1 MAVEGLEYVISLVDQ
16 VSAPLKGVMKSIDD
30 IGNRGKDAMIKIGAG
45 VGGIVAAGVALQ
57 AAIAPAIEMNRAIGE
72 VRSLSVAEESLRKLT
87 DTALEF
93 SSQYGES
100 ATEFV
105 RSSYDIQS
113 AIAGLQGDEL
123 AEFTKASN
131 LLAKGTKANA
141 ATITNYMG
149 TMYGIFEEDA
159 KALGNANWVQ
169 EIAGKTA
176 LAVKMF
182 KTSGDGMSA
191 AFTSVGASA
200 KSAKI
205 GISEQF
211 AVLGTLQATMG
222 GSEAGTKYKAFLAGV
237 GNAQKA
243 LNLQFTDSNGNM
255 LDMVSILNK
264 IKGKFGDTLE
274 LAESDALKKA
284 FGSDEA
290 VALIKLLL
298 PKVNN
303 LKGSIEDLS
312 KVKGMD
318 DLEKMAQA
326 MTDPWARF
334 SQTLNNIKTAI
345 GNEVLRVIEP
355 IANKIADMGTAFV
368 KWLSTYK
375 NIARWIGYIVGLII
389 GATGLAAA
397 VTLLSGIVGALK
409 VVGLSFALIFSPL
422 LIFVAKIVLIG
433 AVIYK
438 FRKQFMSFIDGFIK
452 GFKSVGLSFEPISRA
467 FGKLWDSLKRIW
479 GAIERVFG
487 LFGGATD
494 SVDMFTSAGEKVGV
508 FVGQSLELV
517 VGVIELIVTNI
528 AKMADMFANVADFI
542 IAMWNGVVKGWQ
554 ESDPKQIFNALTSG
568 MTNIFSEIFNGIKN
582 MFIDTLNWV
591 INKANGLG
599 STFGL
604 EIPLIPTV
612 GDKPAKL
619 ADFTQTATL
628 ATQIAGQTIS
638 AAGSPQQQGGQVFA
652 LGSSTQPQRTQIAGG
667 SVSSKLTTNQNINRS
682 VNIHGGVVVK
692 ADDPS
697 KFEQWMRDRE
707 QLNAG

>member
-57 AAIAPAIEMNRAIGE
+57 GAIAPAIEMNRAIGE

-100 ATEFV
+100 ATDFV

-113 AIAGLQGDEL
+113 SIAGLQGDEL

-141 ATITNYMG
+141 STITNYMG

-159 KALGNANWVQ
+159 KAIGNANWVQ

-205 GISEQF
+205 GIAEQF

-303 LKGSIEDLS
+303 LKGSIQDLA

-334 SQTLNNIKTAI
+334 SQTLRNIKTAI
-345 GNEVLRVIEP
+345 GTEVLRVIEP
-355 IANKIADMGTAFV
+355 IANKIADLGTNFV

-375 NIARWIGYIVGLII
+375 NIARWIGYIVGALIGFTGFTAALTLMSGVVAAI
-389 GATGLAAA
+389 GVAFSFLFSPIAA
-397 VTLLSGIVGALK
+397 VITLISAIV
-409 VVGLSFALIFSPL
+409 VV
-422 LIFVAKIVLIG
+422 V
-433 AVIYK
+433 YK
-438 FRKQFMSFIDGFIK
+438 FRAELFGFIKGVVK
-452 GFKSVGLSFEPISRA
+452 GFKSVGVSFEPVAKA
-467 FGKLWDSLKRIW
+467 FGKLWDSLRIGQTIAW
-479 GAIERVFG
+479 AFG

-494 SVDMFTSAGEKVGV
+494 SVDTFTSAGEKVGI
-508 FVGQSLELV
+508 FVGKSLEIV
-517 VGVIELIVTNI
+517 VSVIELIVTNI
-528 AKMADMFANVADFI
+528 AEMADIFANVADFI
-542 IAMWNGVVKGWQ
+542 IEMWDGVIKGWQ
-554 ESDPKQIFNALTSG
+554 ESDPKQIFDALANG
-568 MTNIFSEIFNGIKN
+568 VGNIFSSIFNGIEK
-582 MFIDTLNWV
+582 MFINTLNWLITQANKVSGV
-591 INKANGLG
+591 IGI
-599 STFGL
+599 
-604 EIPLIPTV
+604 EIPLIPV
-612 GDKPAKL
+612 VEDSKPQSSFLQNAIL
-619 ADFTQTATL
+619 TTRNATNN
-628 ATQIAGQTIS
+628 IS
-638 AAGSPQQQGGQVFA
+638 ATGNPQKTSGQVFA
-652 LGSSTQPQRTQIAGG
+652 LGSNTQPERTQIAGG
-667 SVSSKLTTNQNINRS
+667 SVSSKLTTNQNIDRS

>member
-1 MAVEGLEYVISLVDQ
+1 
-16 VSAPLKGVMKSIDD
+16 MKSIDD

-57 AAIAPAIEMNRAIGE
+57 GAIAPAIEMNRAIGE

-100 ATEFV
+100 ATDFV

-113 AIAGLQGDEL
+113 SIAGLQGDEL

-141 ATITNYMG
+141 STITNYMG

-159 KALGNANWVQ
+159 KAIGNANWVQ

-205 GISEQF
+205 GIAEQF

-303 LKGSIEDLS
+303 LKGSIQDLA

-334 SQTLNNIKTAI
+334 SQTLRNIKTAI
-345 GNEVLRVIEP
+345 GTEVLRVIEP
-355 IANKIADMGTAFV
+355 IANKIADLGTNFV

-375 NIARWIGYIVGLII
+375 NIARWIGYIVGALIGFTGFTAALTLMSGVVAAI
-389 GATGLAAA
+389 GVAFSFLFSPIAA
-397 VTLLSGIVGALK
+397 VITLISAIV
-409 VVGLSFALIFSPL
+409 VV
-422 LIFVAKIVLIG
+422 V
-433 AVIYK
+433 YK
-438 FRKQFMSFIDGFIK
+438 FRAELFGFIKGVVK
-452 GFKSVGLSFEPISRA
+452 GFKSVGVSFEPVAKA
-467 FGKLWDSLKRIW
+467 FGKLWDSLRIGQTIAW
-479 GAIERVFG
+479 AFG

-494 SVDMFTSAGEKVGV
+494 SVDTFTSAGEKVGI
-508 FVGQSLELV
+508 FVGKSLEIV
-517 VGVIELIVTNI
+517 VSVIELIVTNI
-528 AKMADMFANVADFI
+528 AEMADIFANVADFI
-542 IAMWNGVVKGWQ
+542 IEMWDGVIKGWQ
-554 ESDPKQIFNALTSG
+554 ESDPKQIFDALANG
-568 MTNIFSEIFNGIKN
+568 VGNIFSSIFNGIEK
-582 MFIDTLNWV
+582 MFINTLNWLITQANKVSGV
-591 INKANGLG
+591 IGI
-599 STFGL
+599 
-604 EIPLIPTV
+604 EIPLIPV
-612 GDKPAKL
+612 VEDSKPQSSFLQNAIL
-619 ADFTQTATL
+619 TTRNATNN
-628 ATQIAGQTIS
+628 IS
-638 AAGSPQQQGGQVFA
+638 ATGNPQKTSGQVFA
-652 LGSSTQPQRTQIAGG
+652 LGSNTQPERTQIAGG
-667 SVSSKLTTNQNINRS
+667 SVSSKLTTNQNIDRS

>member
-57 AAIAPAIEMNRAIGE
+57 GAIAPAIEMNRAIGE

-141 ATITNYMG
+141 STITNYMG

-159 KALGNANWVQ
+159 KAIGNASWVQ

-205 GISEQF
+205 GIAEQF
-211 AVLGTLQATMG
+211 AVLGTLQATMS

-237 GNAQKA
+237 GNAQKE

-274 LAESDALKKA
+274 LAEADALKKA
-284 FGSDEA
+284 FGSEQA

-303 LKGSIEDLS
+303 LKGSIQDLA

-345 GNEVLRVIEP
+345 GTEVLRVIEP
-355 IANKIADMGTAFV
+355 IANKIADLGTNFV

-375 NIARWIGYIVGLII
+375 NIARWIGYIVGALIGFTGFTAALTLMSGVVAAI
-389 GATGLAAA
+389 GVAFSFLFSPIAA
-397 VTLLSGIVGALK
+397 VIA
-409 VVGLSFALIFSPL
+409 
-422 LIFVAKIVLIG
+422 LIG
-433 AVIYK
+433 AIVVVVYK
-438 FRKQFMSFIDGFIK
+438 FRAELFGFIKGVVK
-452 GFKSVGLSFEPISRA
+452 GFKSVGVSFEPVAKA
-467 FGKLWDSLKRIW
+467 FGKLWDSAKRIGQTIAW
-479 GAIERVFG
+479 AFG

-494 SVDMFTSAGEKVGV
+494 SVDTFTSAGEKVGI
-508 FVGQSLELV
+508 FVGKSLEIV
-517 VGVIELIVTNI
+517 VSVIELIVTNI
-528 AKMADMFANVADFI
+528 AKMADIFANVADFI
-542 IAMWNGVVKGWQ
+542 IEMWDGVIKGWQ
-554 ESDPKQIFNALTSG
+554 ESDPKQIFGALATG
-568 MTNIFSEIFNGIKN
+568 VGNIFSSIFNGIKK
-582 MFIDTLNWV
+582 MFINTLNWLITQANKVSGV
-591 INKANGLG
+591 IGI
-599 STFGL
+599 
-604 EIPLIPTV
+604 EIPLIPV
-612 GDKPAKL
+612 VEDSKPQSSFLQNAIL
-619 ADFTQTATL
+619 TTRNATNN
-628 ATQIAGQTIS
+628 IS
-638 AAGSPQQQGGQVFA
+638 ATGNPQKTGGQVFA
-652 LGSSTQPQRTQIAGG
+652 LGSNTQPERTQVAGG
-667 SVSSKLTTNQNINRS
+667 SVSSKLTTNQNIDRS

-692 ADDPS
+692 ADEPS

>member
-30 IGNRGKDAMIKIGAG
+30 IGNRGKDAMIKIGVG

-57 AAIAPAIEMNRAIGE
+57 GAIAPAIEMNRAIGE

-100 ATEFV
+100 ATDFV

-113 AIAGLQGDEL
+113 SIAGLQGDEL

-141 ATITNYMG
+141 STITNYMG

-159 KALGNANWVQ
+159 KAIGNANWVQ

-211 AVLGTLQATMG
+211 AVLGTLQATMS

-284 FGSDEA
+284 FGSNQA
-290 VALIKLLL
+290 VALIELLL

-303 LKGSIEDLS
+303 LKGSIQDLA

-345 GNEVLRVIEP
+345 GTEVLRVIEP
-355 IANKIADMGTAFV
+355 IANKIADLGTNFV

-375 NIARWIGYIVGLII
+375 NIARWIGYIVGALIGFTGFTAALTLMSGVVAAI
-389 GATGLAAA
+389 GVAFSFLFSPIAA
-397 VTLLSGIVGALK
+397 VIA
-409 VVGLSFALIFSPL
+409 
-422 LIFVAKIVLIG
+422 LIG
-433 AVIYK
+433 AIVVVVYK
-438 FRKQFMSFIDGFIK
+438 FRAELFGFIKGVVK
-452 GFKSVGLSFEPISRA
+452 GFKSVGVSFEPVAKA
-467 FGKLWDSLKRIW
+467 FGKLWDSLKRIGQTIAW
-479 GAIERVFG
+479 AFG

-494 SVDMFTSAGEKVGV
+494 SVDTFTSAGEKVGI
-508 FVGQSLELV
+508 FVGKSLEIV
-517 VGVIELIVTNI
+517 VSVIELIVTNI
-528 AKMADMFANVADFI
+528 AKMADIFANVADFI
-542 IAMWNGVVKGWQ
+542 IEMWDGVIKGWQ
-554 ESDPKQIFNALTSG
+554 ESDPKQIFGALATG
-568 MTNIFSEIFNGIKN
+568 VGNIFSSIFNGIEK
-582 MFIDTLNWV
+582 MFINTLNWLITQANKVSGV
-591 INKANGLG
+591 IGI
-599 STFGL
+599 
-604 EIPLIPTV
+604 EIPLIPV
-612 GDKPAKL
+612 VEDSKPQSSFLQNAIL
-619 ADFTQTATL
+619 TTRNATNN
-628 ATQIAGQTIS
+628 IS
-638 AAGSPQQQGGQVFA
+638 ATGNPQKTGGQVFA
-652 LGSSTQPQRTQIAGG
+652 LGSNTQPERTQIAGG
-667 SVSSKLTTNQNINRS
+667 SVSSKLTTNQNIDRS

-697 KFEQWMRDRE
+697 KFEQWMRNRE

>member
-57 AAIAPAIEMNRAIGE
+57 GAIAPAIEMNRAIGE

-100 ATEFV
+100 ATDFV

-113 AIAGLQGDEL
+113 SIAGLQGDEL

-141 ATITNYMG
+141 STITNYMG

-159 KALGNANWVQ
+159 KAIGNANWVQ

-211 AVLGTLQATMG
+211 AVLGTLQATMS

-274 LAESDALKKA
+274 LAESDALRKA
-284 FGSDEA
+284 FGSNQA
-290 VALIKLLL
+290 VALIELLL

-303 LKGSIEDLS
+303 LKGSIQDLA

-345 GNEVLRVIEP
+345 GTEVLRVIEP
-355 IANKIADMGTAFV
+355 IANKIADLGTNFV

-375 NIARWIGYIVGLII
+375 NIARWIGYIVGALIGFTGFTAALTLMSGVVAAI
-389 GATGLAAA
+389 GVAFSFLFSPIAA
-397 VTLLSGIVGALK
+397 VIA
-409 VVGLSFALIFSPL
+409 
-422 LIFVAKIVLIG
+422 LIG
-433 AVIYK
+433 AIVVVVYK
-438 FRKQFMSFIDGFIK
+438 FRAELFGFIKGVVK
-452 GFKSVGLSFEPISRA
+452 GFKSVGVSFEPVAKA
-467 FGKLWDSLKRIW
+467 FGKLWDSLKRIGQTIAW
-479 GAIERVFG
+479 AFG

-494 SVDMFTSAGEKVGV
+494 SVDTFTSAGEKVGI
-508 FVGQSLELV
+508 FVGKSLEIV
-517 VGVIELIVTNI
+517 VSVIELIVTNI
-528 AKMADMFANVADFI
+528 AKMADIFANVADFI
-542 IAMWNGVVKGWQ
+542 IEMWDGVIKGWQ
-554 ESDPKQIFNALTSG
+554 ESDPKQIFGALATG
-568 MTNIFSEIFNGIKN
+568 VGNIFSSIFNGIEK
-582 MFIDTLNWV
+582 MFINTLNWLITQANKVSGV
-591 INKANGLG
+591 IGI
-599 STFGL
+599 
-604 EIPLIPTV
+604 EIPLIPV
-612 GDKPAKL
+612 VEDSKPQSSFLQNAIL
-619 ADFTQTATL
+619 TTRNATNN
-628 ATQIAGQTIS
+628 IS
-638 AAGSPQQQGGQVFA
+638 ATGNPQKTGGQVFA
-652 LGSSTQPQRTQIAGG
+652 LGSNTQPERTQIAGG
-667 SVSSKLTTNQNINRS
+667 SVSSKLTTNQNIDRS

>member
-1 MAVEGLEYVISLVDQ
+1 MAVQGLEYVISLVDQ

-30 IGNRGKDAMIKIGAG
+30 IGDRGKSAMIKIGAG
-45 VGGIVAAGVALQ
+45 IGGIVAAGVALQ
-57 AAIAPAIEMNRAIGE
+57 SAIAPAIEMNRAIGE

-100 ATEFV
+100 ATAFV

-141 ATITNYMG
+141 STITNYMG

-159 KALGNANWVQ
+159 KAIGNANWVQ

-191 AFTSVGASA
+191 AFTSVGAAA
-200 KSAKI
+200 KSARI
-205 GISEQF
+205 DVAEQF
-211 AVLGTLQATMG
+211 AVLGSLQATMS

-255 LDMVSILNK
+255 LDMISILNK

-303 LKGSIEDLS
+303 LKGSIQELS
-312 KVKGMD
+312 NVKGME
-318 DLEKMAQA
+318 DLQKMAQA

-334 SQTLNNIKTAI
+334 SQTLNNVKTAI
-345 GNEVLRVIEP
+345 GTEVLRVIEP
-355 IANKIADMGTAFV
+355 IANKIADLGTDFV

-375 NIARWIGYIVGLII
+375 NIARWIGYIVGALIGLTALTAGLTLMSGVISAIGIAFSVLFSPI
-389 GATGLAAA
+389 GAVIA
-397 VTLLSGIVGALK
+397 
-409 VVGLSFALIFSPL
+409 
-422 LIFVAKIVLIG
+422 LIG
-433 AVIYK
+433 AVVFVVYK
-438 FRKQFMSFIDGFIK
+438 FRAEFASFIKGVLK
-452 GFKSVGLSFEPISRA
+452 GFKSVGVSFEPLYHA
-467 FGKLWDSLKRIW
+467 FGKLWEKIKSIGQTIAL
-479 GAIERVFG
+479 AIG

-494 SVDMFTSAGEKVGV
+494 SMNTFSSVGEAVGYVIASALEIVVGMI
-508 FVGQSLELV
+508 ELV
-517 VGVIELIVTNI
+517 ASNLEMAIDIF
-528 AKMADMFANVADFI
+528 AKVAKALFN
-542 IAMWNGVVKGWQ
+542 MWQGVVKGWQ
-554 ESDPKQIFNALTSG
+554 ESDPKQIFGALANG
-568 MTNIFSEIFNGIKN
+568 VSEIFTTLFAGIKN
-582 MFIDTLNWV
+582 MFIKTINWV
-591 INKANGLG
+591 IEQANKVSG
-599 STFGL
+599 TFGL
-604 EIPLIPTV
+604 EIPLIPIV
-612 GDKPAKL
+612 SDKTAPL

-638 AAGSPQQQGGQVFA
+638 ASGNPQAQGGQVFA
-652 LGSSTQPQRTQIAGG
+652 LGANAQPTRTPMAGG
-667 SVSSKLTTNQNINRS
+667 SVSKNLTTNQNINRS
-682 VNIHGGVVVK
+682 VNISGGVVVQ

-697 KFEQWMRDRE
+697 KFEQWLRDRE
-707 QLNAG
+707 QLSAG

>member
-1 MAVEGLEYVISLVDQ
+1 
-16 VSAPLKGVMKSIDD
+16 
-30 IGNRGKDAMIKIGAG
+30 MIKIGAG

-57 AAIAPAIEMNRAIGE
+57 GAIAPAIEMNRAIGE

-100 ATEFV
+100 ATDFV

-113 AIAGLQGDEL
+113 SIAGLQGDEL

-141 ATITNYMG
+141 STITNYMG

-159 KALGNANWVQ
+159 KAIGNANWVQ

-211 AVLGTLQATMG
+211 AVLGTLQATMS

-284 FGSDEA
+284 FGSNQA
-290 VALIKLLL
+290 VALIELLL

-303 LKGSIEDLS
+303 LKGSIQDLA

-345 GNEVLRVIEP
+345 GTEVLRVIEP
-355 IANKIADMGTAFV
+355 IANKIADLGTNFV

-375 NIARWIGYIVGLII
+375 NIARWIGYIVGALIGFTGFTAALTLMSGVVAAI
-389 GATGLAAA
+389 GVAFSFLFSPIAA
-397 VTLLSGIVGALK
+397 VIA
-409 VVGLSFALIFSPL
+409 
-422 LIFVAKIVLIG
+422 LIG
-433 AVIYK
+433 AIVVVVYK
-438 FRKQFMSFIDGFIK
+438 FRAELFGFIKGVVK
-452 GFKSVGLSFEPISRA
+452 GFKSVGVSFEPVAKA
-467 FGKLWDSLKRIW
+467 FGKLWDSLKRIGQTIAW
-479 GAIERVFG
+479 AFG

-494 SVDMFTSAGEKVGV
+494 SVDTFTSAGEKVGI
-508 FVGQSLELV
+508 FVGKSLEIV
-517 VGVIELIVTNI
+517 VSVIELIVTNI
-528 AKMADMFANVADFI
+528 AKMADIFANVADFI
-542 IAMWNGVVKGWQ
+542 IEMWDGVIKGWQ
-554 ESDPKQIFNALTSG
+554 ESDPKQIFGALATG
-568 MTNIFSEIFNGIKN
+568 VGNIFSSIFNGIEK
-582 MFIDTLNWV
+582 MFINTLNWLITQANKVSGV
-591 INKANGLG
+591 IGI
-599 STFGL
+599 
-604 EIPLIPTV
+604 EIPLIPV
-612 GDKPAKL
+612 VEDSKPQSSFLQNAIL
-619 ADFTQTATL
+619 TTRNATNN
-628 ATQIAGQTIS
+628 IS
-638 AAGSPQQQGGQVFA
+638 ATGNPQKTGGQVFA
-652 LGSSTQPQRTQIAGG
+652 LGSNTQPERTQIAGG
-667 SVSSKLTTNQNINRS
+667 SVSSKLTTNQNIDRS

>member
-57 AAIAPAIEMNRAIGE
+57 GAIAPAIEMNRAIGE

-100 ATEFV
+100 ATDFV

-113 AIAGLQGDEL
+113 SIAGLQGDEL

-141 ATITNYMG
+141 STITNYMG

-159 KALGNANWVQ
+159 KAIGNANWVQ

-205 GISEQF
+205 GIAEQF

-303 LKGSIEDLS
+303 LKGSIQDLA

-334 SQTLNNIKTAI
+334 SQTLRNIKTAI
-345 GNEVLRVIEP
+345 GTEVLRVIEP
-355 IANKIADMGTAFV
+355 IANKIADLGTNFV

-375 NIARWIGYIVGLII
+375 NIARWIGYIVGALIGFTGFTAALTLMSGVVAAI
-389 GATGLAAA
+389 GVAFSFLFSPIAA
-397 VTLLSGIVGALK
+397 VITLISAIV
-409 VVGLSFALIFSPL
+409 VV
-422 LIFVAKIVLIG
+422 V
-433 AVIYK
+433 YK
-438 FRKQFMSFIDGFIK
+438 FRAELFGFIKGVVK
-452 GFKSVGLSFEPISRA
+452 GFKSVGVSFEPVAKA
-467 FGKLWDSLKRIW
+467 FGKLWDSLRIGQTIAW
-479 GAIERVFG
+479 AFG

-494 SVDMFTSAGEKVGV
+494 SVDTFTSAGEKVGI
-508 FVGQSLELV
+508 FVGKSLEIV
-517 VGVIELIVTNI
+517 VSVIELIVTNI
-528 AKMADMFANVADFI
+528 AEMADIFANVADFI
-542 IAMWNGVVKGWQ
+542 IEMWDGVIKGWQ
-554 ESDPKQIFNALTSG
+554 ESDPKQIFDALANG
-568 MTNIFSEIFNGIKN
+568 VGNIFSSIFNGIEK
-582 MFIDTLNWV
+582 MFINTLNWLITQANKVSGV
-591 INKANGLG
+591 IGI
-599 STFGL
+599 
-604 EIPLIPTV
+604 EIPLIPV
-612 GDKPAKL
+612 VEDSKP
-619 ADFTQTATL
+619 Q
-628 ATQIAGQTIS
+628 
-638 AAGSPQQQGGQVFA
+638 
-652 LGSSTQPQRTQIAGG
+652 SSFYKMQ
-667 SVSSKLTTNQNINRS
+667 
-682 VNIHGGVVVK
+682 
-692 ADDPS
+692 
-697 KFEQWMRDRE
+697 F
-707 QLNAG
+707 

>member
-16 VSAPLKGVMKSIDD
+16 VSAAPQGLNESIDD

-57 AAIAPAIEMNRAIGE
+57 GAIAPAIEMNRAIGE

-100 ATEFV
+100 ATDFV

-113 AIAGLQGDEL
+113 SIAGLQGDEL

-141 ATITNYMG
+141 STITNYMG

-159 KALGNANWVQ
+159 KAIGNANWVQ

-211 AVLGTLQATMG
+211 AVLGTLQATMS

-284 FGSDEA
+284 FGSNQA
-290 VALIKLLL
+290 VALIELLL

-303 LKGSIEDLS
+303 LKGSIQDLA

-345 GNEVLRVIEP
+345 GTEVLRVIEP
-355 IANKIADMGTAFV
+355 IANKIADLGTNFV

-375 NIARWIGYIVGLII
+375 NIARWIGYIVGALIGFTGFTAALTLMSGVVAAI
-389 GATGLAAA
+389 GVAFSFLFSPIAA
-397 VTLLSGIVGALK
+397 VIA
-409 VVGLSFALIFSPL
+409 
-422 LIFVAKIVLIG
+422 LIG
-433 AVIYK
+433 AIVVVVYK
-438 FRKQFMSFIDGFIK
+438 FRAELFGFIKGVVK
-452 GFKSVGLSFEPISRA
+452 GFKSVGVSFEPVAKA
-467 FGKLWDSLKRIW
+467 FGKLWDSLKRIRQTIAW
-479 GAIERVFG
+479 AFG

-494 SVDMFTSAGEKVGV
+494 SVDTFTSAGEKVGI
-508 FVGQSLELV
+508 FVGKSLEIV
-517 VGVIELIVTNI
+517 VSVIELIVTNI
-528 AKMADMFANVADFI
+528 AKMADIFANVADFI
-542 IAMWNGVVKGWQ
+542 IEMWDGVIKGWQ
-554 ESDPKQIFNALTSG
+554 ESDPKQIFGALATG
-568 MTNIFSEIFNGIKN
+568 VGNIFSSIFNGIEK
-582 MFIDTLNWV
+582 MFINTLNWLITQANKVSGV
-591 INKANGLG
+591 IGI
-599 STFGL
+599 
-604 EIPLIPTV
+604 EIPLIPV
-612 GDKPAKL
+612 VEDSKPQSSFLQNAIL
-619 ADFTQTATL
+619 TTRNATNN
-628 ATQIAGQTIS
+628 IS
-638 AAGSPQQQGGQVFA
+638 ATGNPQKTGGQVFA
-652 LGSSTQPQRTQIAGG
+652 LGSNTQPERTQIAGG
-667 SVSSKLTTNQNINRS
+667 SVSSKLTTNQNIDRS

>member
-1 MAVEGLEYVISLVDQ
+1 
-16 VSAPLKGVMKSIDD
+16 MKSIDD

-57 AAIAPAIEMNRAIGE
+57 GAIAPAIEMNRAIGE

-100 ATEFV
+100 ATDFV

-113 AIAGLQGDEL
+113 SIAGLQGDEL

-141 ATITNYMG
+141 STITNYMG

-159 KALGNANWVQ
+159 KAIGNANWVQ

-211 AVLGTLQATMG
+211 AVLGTLQATMS

-284 FGSDEA
+284 FGSNQA
-290 VALIKLLL
+290 VALIELLL

-303 LKGSIEDLS
+303 LKGSIQDLA

-345 GNEVLRVIEP
+345 GTEVLRVIEP
-355 IANKIADMGTAFV
+355 IANKIADLGTNFV

-375 NIARWIGYIVGLII
+375 NIARWIGYIVGALIGFTGFTAALTLMSGVVAAI
-389 GATGLAAA
+389 GVAFSFLFSPIAA
-397 VTLLSGIVGALK
+397 VIA
-409 VVGLSFALIFSPL
+409 
-422 LIFVAKIVLIG
+422 LIG
-433 AVIYK
+433 AIVVVVYK
-438 FRKQFMSFIDGFIK
+438 FRAELFGFIKGVVK
-452 GFKSVGLSFEPISRA
+452 GFKSVGVSFEPVAKA
-467 FGKLWDSLKRIW
+467 FGKLWDSLKRIGQTIAW
-479 GAIERVFG
+479 AFG

-494 SVDMFTSAGEKVGV
+494 SVDTFTSAGEKVGI
-508 FVGQSLELV
+508 FVGKSLEIV
-517 VGVIELIVTNI
+517 VSVIELIVTNI
-528 AKMADMFANVADFI
+528 AKMADIFANVADFI
-542 IAMWNGVVKGWQ
+542 IEMWDGVIKGWQ
-554 ESDPKQIFNALTSG
+554 ESDPKQIFGALATG
-568 MTNIFSEIFNGIKN
+568 VGNIFSSIFNGIEK
-582 MFIDTLNWV
+582 MFINTLNWLITQANKVSGV
-591 INKANGLG
+591 IGI
-599 STFGL
+599 
-604 EIPLIPTV
+604 EIPLIPV
-612 GDKPAKL
+612 VEDSKPQSSFLQNAIL
-619 ADFTQTATL
+619 TTRNATNN
-628 ATQIAGQTIS
+628 IS
-638 AAGSPQQQGGQVFA
+638 ATGNPQKTGGQVFA
-652 LGSSTQPQRTQIAGG
+652 LGSNTQPERTQIAGG
-667 SVSSKLTTNQNINRS
+667 SVSSKLTTNQNIDRS

>member
-57 AAIAPAIEMNRAIGE
+57 GAIAPAIEMNRAIGE

-141 ATITNYMG
+141 STITNYMG

-159 KALGNANWVQ
+159 KAIGNANWVQ

-205 GISEQF
+205 GIAEQF

-303 LKGSIEDLS
+303 LKGSIQDLA

-334 SQTLNNIKTAI
+334 SQTLRNIKTAI
-345 GNEVLRVIEP
+345 GTEVLRVIEP
-355 IANKIADMGTAFV
+355 IANKIADLGTNFV

-375 NIARWIGYIVGLII
+375 NIARWIGYIVGALIGFTGFTAALTLMSGVVAAI
-389 GATGLAAA
+389 GVAFSFLFSPIAA
-397 VTLLSGIVGALK
+397 VITLISAIV
-409 VVGLSFALIFSPL
+409 VV
-422 LIFVAKIVLIG
+422 V
-433 AVIYK
+433 YK
-438 FRKQFMSFIDGFIK
+438 FRAELFGFIKGVVK
-452 GFKSVGLSFEPISRA
+452 GFKSVGVSFEPVAKA
-467 FGKLWDSLKRIW
+467 FGKLWDSLKRIGQTVAW
-479 GAIERVFG
+479 AFG

-494 SVDMFTSAGEKVGV
+494 SVDTFTSAGEKVGI
-508 FVGQSLELV
+508 FVGKSLEIV
-517 VGVIELIVTNI
+517 VSVIELIVTNI
-528 AKMADMFANVADFI
+528 AEMADIFANVADFI
-542 IAMWNGVVKGWQ
+542 IEMWDGVIKGWQ
-554 ESDPKQIFNALTSG
+554 ESDPKQIFGALANG
-568 MTNIFSEIFNGIKN
+568 VGNIFSSIFNGIEK
-582 MFIDTLNWV
+582 MFINTLNWLITQANKVSGV
-591 INKANGLG
+591 IGI
-599 STFGL
+599 
-604 EIPLIPTV
+604 EIPLIPV
-612 GDKPAKL
+612 VEDNKPQSSFLQNAIL
-619 ADFTQTATL
+619 TTRNATNN
-628 ATQIAGQTIS
+628 IS
-638 AAGSPQQQGGQVFA
+638 ATGNPQKTGGQVFA
-652 LGSSTQPQRTQIAGG
+652 LGSNTQPERTQVAGG
-667 SVSSKLTTNQNINRS
+667 SVSSKLTTNQNIDRS

-692 ADDPS
+692 ADEPS

>member
-1 MAVEGLEYVISLVDQ
+1 MRFSNFAVGYS
-16 VSAPLKGVMKSIDD
+16 
-30 IGNRGKDAMIKIGAG
+30 
-45 VGGIVAAGVALQ
+45 
-57 AAIAPAIEMNRAIGE
+57 
-72 VRSLSVAEESLRKLT
+72 
-87 DTALEF
+87 
-93 SSQYGES
+93 ES
-100 ATEFV
+100 ATDFV

-113 AIAGLQGDEL
+113 SIAGLQGDEL

-141 ATITNYMG
+141 STITNYMG

-159 KALGNANWVQ
+159 KAIGNANWVQ

-211 AVLGTLQATMG
+211 AVLGTLQATMS

-284 FGSDEA
+284 FGSNQA
-290 VALIKLLL
+290 VALIELLL

-303 LKGSIEDLS
+303 LKGSIQDLA

-345 GNEVLRVIEP
+345 GTEVLRVIEP
-355 IANKIADMGTAFV
+355 IANKIADLGTNFV

-375 NIARWIGYIVGLII
+375 NIARWIGYIVGALIGFTGFTAALTLMSGVVAAI
-389 GATGLAAA
+389 GVAFSFLFSPIAA
-397 VTLLSGIVGALK
+397 VIA
-409 VVGLSFALIFSPL
+409 
-422 LIFVAKIVLIG
+422 LIG
-433 AVIYK
+433 AIVVVVYK
-438 FRKQFMSFIDGFIK
+438 FRAELFGFIKGVVK
-452 GFKSVGLSFEPISRA
+452 GFKSVGVSFEPVAKA
-467 FGKLWDSLKRIW
+467 FGKLWDSLKRIRQTIAW
-479 GAIERVFG
+479 AFG

-494 SVDMFTSAGEKVGV
+494 SVDTFTSAGEKVGI
-508 FVGQSLELV
+508 FVGKSLEIV
-517 VGVIELIVTNI
+517 VSVIELIVTNI
-528 AKMADMFANVADFI
+528 AKMADIFANVADFI
-542 IAMWNGVVKGWQ
+542 IEMWDGVIKGWQ
-554 ESDPKQIFNALTSG
+554 ESDPKQIFGALATG
-568 MTNIFSEIFNGIKN
+568 VGNIFSSIFNGIEK
-582 MFIDTLNWV
+582 MFINTLNWLITQANKVSGV
-591 INKANGLG
+591 IGI
-599 STFGL
+599 
-604 EIPLIPTV
+604 EIPLIPV
-612 GDKPAKL
+612 VEDSKPQSSFLQNAIL
-619 ADFTQTATL
+619 TTRNATNN
-628 ATQIAGQTIS
+628 IS
-638 AAGSPQQQGGQVFA
+638 ATGNPQKTGGQVFA
-652 LGSSTQPQRTQIAGG
+652 LGSNTQPERTQIAGG
-667 SVSSKLTTNQNINRS
+667 SVSSKLTTNQNIDRS

>member
-57 AAIAPAIEMNRAIGE
+57 GAIAPAIEMNRAIGE

-100 ATEFV
+100 ATDFV

-113 AIAGLQGDEL
+113 SIAGLQGDEL

-141 ATITNYMG
+141 STITNYMG

-159 KALGNANWVQ
+159 KAIGNANWVQ

-211 AVLGTLQATMG
+211 AVLGTLQATMS

-237 GNAQKA
+237 GNAQKE

-274 LAESDALKKA
+274 LAEADALKKA
-284 FGSDEA
+284 FGSDQA
-290 VALIKLLL
+290 VELIKLLL

-303 LKGSIEDLS
+303 LKGSIQDLA

-345 GNEVLRVIEP
+345 GTEVLRVIEP
-355 IANKIADMGTAFV
+355 IANKIADLGTNFV

-375 NIARWIGYIVGLII
+375 NIARWIGYIVGALIGFTGFTAALTLMSGVVAAI
-389 GATGLAAA
+389 GVAFSFLFSPIAA
-397 VTLLSGIVGALK
+397 VIA
-409 VVGLSFALIFSPL
+409 
-422 LIFVAKIVLIG
+422 LIG
-433 AVIYK
+433 AIVVVVYK
-438 FRKQFMSFIDGFIK
+438 FRAELFGFIKGVVK
-452 GFKSVGLSFEPISRA
+452 GFKSVGVSFEPVAKA
-467 FGKLWDSLKRIW
+467 FGKLWDSLKRIGQTIAW
-479 GAIERVFG
+479 AFG

-494 SVDMFTSAGEKVGV
+494 SVDTFTSAGEKVGI
-508 FVGQSLELV
+508 FVGKSLEIV
-517 VGVIELIVTNI
+517 VSVIELIVTNI
-528 AKMADMFANVADFI
+528 AKMADVFANVADFI
-542 IAMWNGVVKGWQ
+542 IEMWDGVIKGWQ
-554 ESDPKQIFNALTSG
+554 ESDPKQIFGALATG
-568 MTNIFSEIFNGIKN
+568 VGNIFSSIFNGIEK
-582 MFIDTLNWV
+582 MFINTLNWLITQANKVSGV
-591 INKANGLG
+591 IGI
-599 STFGL
+599 
-604 EIPLIPTV
+604 EIPLIPV
-612 GDKPAKL
+612 VEDSKPQSSFLQNAIL
-619 ADFTQTATL
+619 TTRNATNN
-628 ATQIAGQTIS
+628 IS
-638 AAGSPQQQGGQVFA
+638 ATGNPQKTGGQVFA
-652 LGSSTQPQRTQIAGG
+652 LGSNTQPERTQIAGG
-667 SVSSKLTTNQNINRS
+667 SVSSKLTTNQNIDRS

>member
-1 MAVEGLEYVISLVDQ
+1 MAVKGLEYVISLVDQ

-30 IGNRGKDAMIKIGAG
+30 IGDRGKDAMIKIGAG

-100 ATEFV
+100 ATDFV

-131 LLAKGTKANA
+131 LLAKGTKASA

-182 KTSGDGMSA
+182 KTSGDGMSS
-191 AFTSVGASA
+191 AFTAVGAAA
-200 KSAKI
+200 KSAHI
-205 GISEQF
+205 DVAEQF
-211 AVLGTLQATMG
+211 AVLGSLQATMS

-303 LKGSIEDLS
+303 LKGSIQELS
-312 KVKGMD
+312 NVKGMD

-334 SQTLNNIKTAI
+334 SQTLNNIKSAI
-345 GNEVLRVIEP
+345 GAEVLRVIEP
-355 IANKIADMGTAFV
+355 IASKIADMGTAFV

-375 NIARWIGYIVGLII
+375 NIARWIGYV
-389 GATGLAAA
+389 
-397 VTLLSGIVGALK
+397 VGALIGFT
-409 VVGLSFALIFSPL
+409 GLTAGLTLMSGVISAIGVAFSVLFSP
-422 LIFVAKIVLIG
+422 IG
-433 AVIYK
+433 AVMALIVGIGTVIYT
-438 FRKQFMSFIDGFIK
+438 FRKQLMAYIDGFIK

-467 FGKLWDSLKRIW
+467 FGKLWDSLKRLW
-479 GAIERVFG
+479 GTISQLFS

-494 SVDMFTSAGEKVGV
+494 SVDMFTTAGEKVGV
-508 FVGQSLELV
+508 FVGRSLELV
-517 VGVIELIVTNI
+517 VEVIELIVTNI
-528 AKMADMFANVADFI
+528 TKMADMFANVADFI
-542 IAMWNGVVKGWQ
+542 IEMWDGVIKGWQ
-554 ESDPKQIFNALTSG
+554 ESDPEQIFKALTSG
-568 MTNIFSEIFNGIKN
+568 ITNIFSEIFNGLKN

-591 INKANGLG
+591 ITKANKLG
-599 STFGL
+599 SKLGL

-612 GDKPAKL
+612 SEKPTQL
-619 ADFTQTATL
+619 ADFSQTATL
-628 ATQIAGQTIS
+628 ATQIAGQTIN

-692 ADDPS
+692 ADDPR

>member
-57 AAIAPAIEMNRAIGE
+57 GAIAPAIEMNRAIGE

-100 ATEFV
+100 ATDFV

-113 AIAGLQGDEL
+113 SIAGLQGDEL

-141 ATITNYMG
+141 STITNYMG

-159 KALGNANWVQ
+159 KAIGNANWVQ

-211 AVLGTLQATMG
+211 AVLGTLQATMS

-284 FGSDEA
+284 FGSNQA
-290 VALIKLLL
+290 VALIELLL

-303 LKGSIEDLS
+303 LKGSIQDLA

-345 GNEVLRVIEP
+345 GTEVLRVIEP
-355 IANKIADMGTAFV
+355 IANKIADLGTNFV

-375 NIARWIGYIVGLII
+375 NIARWIGYIVGALIGFTGFTAALTLMSGVVAAI
-389 GATGLAAA
+389 GVAFSFLFSPIAA
-397 VTLLSGIVGALK
+397 VIA
-409 VVGLSFALIFSPL
+409 
-422 LIFVAKIVLIG
+422 LIG
-433 AVIYK
+433 AIVVVVYK
-438 FRKQFMSFIDGFIK
+438 FRAELFGFIKGVVK
-452 GFKSVGLSFEPISRA
+452 GFKSVGVSFEPVAKA
-467 FGKLWDSLKRIW
+467 FGKLWDSLKRIEQTIAW
-479 GAIERVFG
+479 AFG

-494 SVDMFTSAGEKVGV
+494 SVDTFTSAGEKVGI
-508 FVGQSLELV
+508 FVGKSLEIV
-517 VGVIELIVTNI
+517 VSVIELIVTNI
-528 AKMADMFANVADFI
+528 AKMADIFANVAYFI
-542 IAMWNGVVKGWQ
+542 IEMWDGVIKGWQ
-554 ESDPKQIFNALTSG
+554 ESDPKQIFGALATG
-568 MTNIFSEIFNGIKN
+568 VGNIFSSIFNGIEK
-582 MFIDTLNWV
+582 MFINTLNWLITQANKVSGV
-591 INKANGLG
+591 IGI
-599 STFGL
+599 
-604 EIPLIPTV
+604 EIPLIPV
-612 GDKPAKL
+612 VEDSKPQSSFLQNAIL
-619 ADFTQTATL
+619 TTRNATNN
-628 ATQIAGQTIS
+628 IS
-638 AAGSPQQQGGQVFA
+638 ATGNPQKTGGQVFA
-652 LGSSTQPQRTQIAGG
+652 LGSNTQPERTQIAGG
-667 SVSSKLTTNQNINRS
+667 SVSSKLTTNQNIDRS

>member
-1 MAVEGLEYVISLVDQ
+1 
-16 VSAPLKGVMKSIDD
+16 
-30 IGNRGKDAMIKIGAG
+30 MIKIGAG

-57 AAIAPAIEMNRAIGE
+57 GAIAPAIEMNRAIGE

-100 ATEFV
+100 ATDFV

-113 AIAGLQGDEL
+113 SIAGLQGDEL

-141 ATITNYMG
+141 STITNYMG

-159 KALGNANWVQ
+159 KAIGNANWVQ

-211 AVLGTLQATMG
+211 AVLGTLQATMS

-237 GNAQKA
+237 GNAQKE

-274 LAESDALKKA
+274 LAEADALKKA
-284 FGSDEA
+284 FGSDQA

-303 LKGSIEDLS
+303 LKGSIQDLA

-345 GNEVLRVIEP
+345 GTEVLRVIEP
-355 IANKIADMGTAFV
+355 IANKIADLGTNFV

-375 NIARWIGYIVGLII
+375 NIARWIGYIVGALIGFTGFTAALTLMSGVVAAI
-389 GATGLAAA
+389 GVAFSFLFSPIAA
-397 VTLLSGIVGALK
+397 VIA
-409 VVGLSFALIFSPL
+409 
-422 LIFVAKIVLIG
+422 LIG
-433 AVIYK
+433 AIVVVVYK
-438 FRKQFMSFIDGFIK
+438 FRAELFGFIKGVVK
-452 GFKSVGLSFEPISRA
+452 GFKSVGVSFEPVAKA
-467 FGKLWDSLKRIW
+467 FGKLWDSLKRIGQTIAW
-479 GAIERVFG
+479 AFG

-494 SVDMFTSAGEKVGV
+494 SVDTFTSAGEKVGI
-508 FVGQSLELV
+508 FVGKSLEIV
-517 VGVIELIVTNI
+517 VSVIELIVTNI
-528 AKMADMFANVADFI
+528 AEMADIFANVADFI
-542 IAMWNGVVKGWQ
+542 IEMWDGVIKGWQ
-554 ESDPKQIFNALTSG
+554 ESDPKQIFGALATG
-568 MTNIFSEIFNGIKN
+568 VGNIFSSIFNGIEK
-582 MFIDTLNWV
+582 MFINTLNWLITQANKVSGV
-591 INKANGLG
+591 IGI
-599 STFGL
+599 
-604 EIPLIPTV
+604 EIPLIPV
-612 GDKPAKL
+612 VEDSKPQSSFLQNAIL
-619 ADFTQTATL
+619 TTRNATNN
-628 ATQIAGQTIS
+628 IS
-638 AAGSPQQQGGQVFA
+638 ATGNPQKTSGQVFA
-652 LGSSTQPQRTQIAGG
+652 LGSNTQPERTQIAGG
-667 SVSSKLTTNQNINRS
+667 SVSSKLTTNQNIDRS

>member
-1 MAVEGLEYVISLVDQ
+1 
-16 VSAPLKGVMKSIDD
+16 MKSIDD

-57 AAIAPAIEMNRAIGE
+57 GAIAPAIEMNRAIGE

-100 ATEFV
+100 ATDFV

-113 AIAGLQGDEL
+113 SIAGLQGDEL

-141 ATITNYMG
+141 STITNYMG

-159 KALGNANWVQ
+159 KAIGNANWVQ

-211 AVLGTLQATMG
+211 AVLGTLQATMS

-284 FGSDEA
+284 FGSNQA
-290 VALIKLLL
+290 VALIELLL

-303 LKGSIEDLS
+303 LKGSIQDLA

-345 GNEVLRVIEP
+345 GTEVLRVIEP
-355 IANKIADMGTAFV
+355 IANKIADLGTNFV

-375 NIARWIGYIVGLII
+375 NIARWIGYIVGALIGFTGFTAALTLMSGVVAAI
-389 GATGLAAA
+389 GVAFSFLFSPIAA
-397 VTLLSGIVGALK
+397 VIA
-409 VVGLSFALIFSPL
+409 
-422 LIFVAKIVLIG
+422 LIG
-433 AVIYK
+433 AIVVVVYK
-438 FRKQFMSFIDGFIK
+438 FRAELFGFIKGVVK
-452 GFKSVGLSFEPISRA
+452 GFKSVGVSFEPVAKA
-467 FGKLWDSLKRIW
+467 FGKLWDSLKRIRQTIAW
-479 GAIERVFG
+479 AFG

-494 SVDMFTSAGEKVGV
+494 SVDTFTSAGEKVGI
-508 FVGQSLELV
+508 FVGKSLEIV
-517 VGVIELIVTNI
+517 VSVIELIVTNI
-528 AKMADMFANVADFI
+528 AKMADIFANVADFI
-542 IAMWNGVVKGWQ
+542 IEMWDGVIKGWQ
-554 ESDPKQIFNALTSG
+554 ESDPKQIFGALATG
-568 MTNIFSEIFNGIKN
+568 VGNIFSSIFNGIEK
-582 MFIDTLNWV
+582 MFINTLNWLITQANKVSGV
-591 INKANGLG
+591 IGI
-599 STFGL
+599 
-604 EIPLIPTV
+604 EIPLIPV
-612 GDKPAKL
+612 VEDSKPQSSFLQNAIL
-619 ADFTQTATL
+619 TTRNATNN
-628 ATQIAGQTIS
+628 IS
-638 AAGSPQQQGGQVFA
+638 ATGNPQKTGGQVFA
-652 LGSSTQPQRTQIAGG
+652 LGSNTQPERTQIAGG
-667 SVSSKLTTNQNINRS
+667 SVSSKLTTNQNIDRS

>member
-57 AAIAPAIEMNRAIGE
+57 GAIAPAIEMNRAIGE

-141 ATITNYMG
+141 STITNYMG

-159 KALGNANWVQ
+159 KAIGNANWVQ

-205 GISEQF
+205 DIAEQF

-303 LKGSIEDLS
+303 LKGSIQDLA

-334 SQTLNNIKTAI
+334 SQTLRNIKTAI
-345 GNEVLRVIEP
+345 GTEVLRVIEP
-355 IANKIADMGTAFV
+355 IANKIADLGTNFV

-375 NIARWIGYIVGLII
+375 NIARWIGYIVGALIGFTGFTAALTLMSGVVAAI
-389 GATGLAAA
+389 GVAFSFLFSPIAA
-397 VTLLSGIVGALK
+397 VITLISAIV
-409 VVGLSFALIFSPL
+409 VV
-422 LIFVAKIVLIG
+422 V
-433 AVIYK
+433 YK
-438 FRKQFMSFIDGFIK
+438 FRAELFGFIKGVVK
-452 GFKSVGLSFEPISRA
+452 GFKSVGVSFEPVAKA
-467 FGKLWDSLKRIW
+467 FGKLWDSLKRIGQTIAW
-479 GAIERVFG
+479 AFG

-494 SVDMFTSAGEKVGV
+494 SVDTFTSAGEKVGI
-508 FVGQSLELV
+508 FVGKSLEIV
-517 VGVIELIVTNI
+517 VSVIELIVTNI
-528 AKMADMFANVADFI
+528 AEMADIFANVADFI
-542 IAMWNGVVKGWQ
+542 IEMWDGVIKGWQ
-554 ESDPKQIFNALTSG
+554 ESDPKQIFGALANG
-568 MTNIFSEIFNGIKN
+568 VGNIFSSIFNGIEK
-582 MFIDTLNWV
+582 MFINTLNWLITQANKVSGV
-591 INKANGLG
+591 IGI
-599 STFGL
+599 
-604 EIPLIPTV
+604 EIPLIPV
-612 GDKPAKL
+612 VEDNKPQSSFLQNAIL
-619 ADFTQTATL
+619 TTRNATNN
-628 ATQIAGQTIS
+628 IS
-638 AAGSPQQQGGQVFA
+638 ATGNPQKTGGQVFA
-652 LGSSTQPQRTQIAGG
+652 LGSNTQPERTQIAGG

>member
-1 MAVEGLEYVISLVDQ
+1 MAVKGLEYVISLVDQ

-30 IGNRGKDAMIKIGAG
+30 IGDRGKDAMIKIGAG

-100 ATEFV
+100 ATDFV

-131 LLAKGTKANA
+131 LLAKGTKASA

-182 KTSGDGMSA
+182 KTSGDGMSS
-191 AFTSVGASA
+191 AFTAVGAAA
-200 KSAKI
+200 KSARI
-205 GISEQF
+205 DVAEQF
-211 AVLGTLQATMG
+211 AVLGSLQATMS

-303 LKGSIEDLS
+303 LKGSIQELS
-312 KVKGMD
+312 NVKGMD

-334 SQTLNNIKTAI
+334 SQTLNNIKSAI
-345 GNEVLRVIEP
+345 GTEVLRVIEP
-355 IANKIADMGTAFV
+355 IASKIADMGTAFV

-375 NIARWIGYIVGLII
+375 NIARWIGYV
-389 GATGLAAA
+389 
-397 VTLLSGIVGALK
+397 VGALIGFT
-409 VVGLSFALIFSPL
+409 GLTAGLTLMSGVISAIGVAFSVLFSPIEAVMALI
-422 LIFVAKIVLIG
+422 VGIG
-433 AVIYK
+433 IVIYT
-438 FRKQFMSFIDGFIK
+438 FRKQLMAYIDGFTK

-467 FGKLWDSLKRIW
+467 FGKLWDSLKRLW
-479 GAIERVFG
+479 GTISQLFS

-494 SVDMFTSAGEKVGV
+494 SVDMFTTAGEKVGV
-508 FVGQSLELV
+508 FVGRSLELV
-517 VGVIELIVTNI
+517 VDVIELIVTNI
-528 AKMADMFANVADFI
+528 TKMADMFANVAGFI
-542 IAMWNGVVKGWQ
+542 IEMWDGVIKGWQ
-554 ESDPKQIFNALTSG
+554 ESDPEQIFKALTSG
-568 MTNIFSEIFNGIKN
+568 ITNIFSEIFNGLKN
-582 MFIDTLNWV
+582 MFIDTLNWA
-591 INKANGLG
+591 ITKANKLG
-599 STFGL
+599 SKLGL

-612 GDKPAKL
+612 SEKPTQL
-619 ADFTQTATL
+619 ADFSQTATL
-628 ATQIAGQTIS
+628 ATQIAGQTIN

-692 ADDPS
+692 ADDPR